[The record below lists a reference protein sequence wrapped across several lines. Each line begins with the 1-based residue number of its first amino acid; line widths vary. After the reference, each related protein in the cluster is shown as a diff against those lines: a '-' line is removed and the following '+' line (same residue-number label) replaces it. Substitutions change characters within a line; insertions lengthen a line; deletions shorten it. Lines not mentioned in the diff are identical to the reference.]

1 MPITKRRVRQAVK
14 QPNVYEPKQE
24 LSINLH
30 QDISDHAL
38 ELLWGQGYI
47 AKYENNENGDKRLRN
62 LLKYNRTEELFPHL
76 EKLLSLYGNI
86 YITIDMIDGKPTL
99 TIADPSLNSR
109 NISEV
114 PSTDGG
120 IYGMGRAYVT
130 DTVAVLWKRIT
141 SGTINFPVKEVWT
154 KNKVERYF
162 FGENNKQ
169 VTMAF
174 VNERLPEEMQ
184 VEQVWEHNL
193 GFIPVQWH
201 KNIPTFGGL
210 SYPDGYKGAAL
221 QSIIDKTLC
230 ELWHETETNRT
241 RIIGNLDESTYNQLK
256 KNGQL
261 DEINKNDFL
270 VNVTFKNSTG
280 SAENSLIPIMGDPKF
295 EKYWLSINAA
305 KDEFYKLAGYS
316 PLGDGNTEKTATEN
330 LLMKTGDYQT
340 TKKKR
345 NQRLIEI
352 NELLWKV
359 IKVDIK
365 YGFGNVYGNE
375 DDIDTN
381 ITFEIMENKV
391 MDSLQEVN
399 NLKTL
404 VENDFMSK
412 VEAISQIRGVSIQEA
427 QEIYKSILEEKAEE
441 AKLYDYFGLDSEEE
455 SEEVE
460 GVKDGKKNA

>member
-1 MPITKRRVRQAVK
+1 MGRRSKQAVR

-24 LSINLH
+24 LSINLY
-30 QDISDHAL
+30 QDVSDHAL
-38 ELLWGQGYI
+38 ELLWGQGFI
-47 AKYENNENGDKRLRN
+47 SKYEGSEMADKRFQELM
-62 LLKYNRTEELFPHL
+62 KYNRVEELFPHL

-86 YITIDMIDGKPTL
+86 YVTIDMIGGKPTF
-99 TIADPSLNSR
+99 TIADPLLNSQ
-109 NISEV
+109 NIHEV

-130 DTVAVLWKRIT
+130 DTVAVIWKRIT
-141 SGTINFPVKEVWT
+141 TGTINFPVKEVWT
-154 KNKVERYF
+154 KDKVERYF

-174 VNERLPEEMQ
+174 VNEKLPADMQ
-184 VEQVWEHNL
+184 VSEYWEHNM

-210 SYPDGYKGAAL
+210 SYPDGYKGASL
-221 QSIIDKTLC
+221 QSLVDKTLC

-241 RIIGNLDESTYNQLK
+241 RIIGNLDESAYNQLK

-280 SAENSLIPIMGDPKF
+280 SAENTLIPVMGDPKF
-295 EKYWLSINAA
+295 EQYWLSITAA
-305 KDEFYKLAGYS
+305 KDQFYQLAGYS

-352 NELLWKV
+352 NELLCKM
-359 IKVDIK
+359 IKLDIAW
-365 YGFGNVYGNE
+365 GFGDIYGK
-375 DDIDTN
+375 DIDSN

-391 MDSLQEVN
+391 MDSLQEITN
-399 NLKTL
+399 FKTL
-404 VENDFMSK
+404 IENDLMSK
-412 VEAISQIRGVSIQEA
+412 VEAIASFRGVSMNEA
-427 QEIYKSILEEKAEE
+427 KEIYAEILKSKADEQKMLKSLGISEEKPEE
-441 AKLYDYFGLDSEEE
+441 GTKKEEKE
-455 SEEVE
+455 
-460 GVKDGKKNA
+460 